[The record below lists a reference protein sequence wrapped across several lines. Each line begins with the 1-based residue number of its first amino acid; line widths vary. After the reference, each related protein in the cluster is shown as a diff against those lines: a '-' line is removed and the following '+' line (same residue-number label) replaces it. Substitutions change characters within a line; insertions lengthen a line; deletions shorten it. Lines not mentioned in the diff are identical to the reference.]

1 MLHAGVGVVAGST
14 PEAELEETRWKL
26 ASALGALVEL

>member
-1 MLHAGVGVVAGST
+1 VAGST
-14 PEAELEETRWKL
+14 PEAELAETRWKL